1 MEKKN
6 DLILCNIPWYS
17 GLSHYALDVARFL
30 LKKGDKVVWAVEG
43 QTILSQKLSELQ
55 IQTIPLKSR
64 KPYNFLKNLKIIKDK
79 IKYVPHSIL
88 TFTGS
93 GLFLGFL
100 LKRKWNSKLI
110 RFRTESYSIKK
121 NIFDRF
127 LYSNCDLI
135 IAGNKKIKK
144 EIEDFCFKKVELIYA
159 GVDETRFVTKDLP
172 QQVRIGYLGR
182 LDKVKGIEVLWE
194 VMNDVWGEFPDI
206 ELLIAG
212 KEEYY
217 RWNEIK
223 HRFKGKVRY
232 VGFLEEEK
240 VPEFLASCSI
250 GLITSVG
257 SEATSRALLEWWAAG
272 RALVVSDVGIMPE
285 LIENNVNGIIVSKG
299 DVQKFQEL
307 FLLPKSQHI

>member
-1 MEKKN
+1 
-6 DLILCNIPWYS
+6 
-17 GLSHYALDVARFL
+17 
-30 LKKGDKVVWAVEG
+30 
-43 QTILSQKLSELQ
+43 
-55 IQTIPLKSR
+55 
-64 KPYNFLKNLKIIKDK
+64 
-79 IKYVPHSIL
+79 VPHRIL

-93 GLFLGFL
+93 DLFLGFL
-100 LKRKWNSKLI
+100 LKKKWNSKLI
-110 RFRTESYSIKK
+110 RFRTESYSMKR
-121 NIFDRF
+121 NIFNRI
-127 LYSNCDLI
+127 LYSNCDLV
-135 IAGNKKIKK
+135 IAGNEEIKK
-144 EIEDFCFKKVELIYA
+144 EIGDFGFKKVELIYA
-159 GVDETRFVTKDLP
+159 GVDETKFVVKPLP

-182 LDKVKGIEVLWE
+182 LDKVKGIEVLWD
-194 VMNDVWGEFPDI
+194 VMNDVWREFPDI

-257 SEATSRALLEWWAAG
+257 SEATSRALLEWWAVG
-272 RALVVSDVGIMPE
+272 RPVIVTDVGIMPE

-299 DVQKFQEL
+299 DVQKFSKALKDLIKNRDKIEQLSKNARKKIDDEFSIKNFEKKL
-307 FLLPKSQHI
+307 EICFNLL